1 MQELQSYDDFYYDC
15 WENVGFE
22 AVTEEKYNS
31 NTELIQAMTYDL
43 YRLYQL
49 NPSFD
54 YKVAA
59 RVLRNFFENLKV
71 HGLR

>member
-15 WENVGFE
+15 WENVGRE

-31 NTELIQAMTYDL
+31 NTALIQAMTYDL

-54 YKVAA
+54 YRTAA